1 MIEAIVNMITKNI
14 VKALSID
21 TKSTSKVLNHKLVK
35 LAIYKM
41 KKQIKTE
48 TIPINFFLKYINT
61 KLQTK
66 RNTTACVFTNTNKT
80 VEGIIIPIIEI

>member
-1 MIEAIVNMITKNI
+1 MIDAIVKMITKNI

-21 TKSTSKVLNHKLVK
+21 TKSTIKVLNHKLVK
-35 LAIYKM
+35 LAIYKI

-61 KLQTK
+61 KLQQK
-66 RNTTACVFTNTNKT
+66 RNTIADEFTNKNKT
-80 VEGIIIPIIEI
+80 TEGTIIPIIEI